1 MWACAAA
8 LVLAGC
14 GEDPRLEGSLIE
26 FVDLRYRRAEALL
39 TEEEVSVRFVSPEG
53 SGEDTVLKVTA
64 RLAGILFEPN
74 TEIDLAEPVD
84 DGGVPRGSVTRSVL
98 TETARSFPPIGR
110 GTLLFR
116 SGVAGGGVT
125 SGTFHVTFANG
136 THVYSGRTVFGDFE
150 AAVP

>member
-14 GEDPRLEGSLIE
+14 SEDPRLEGSLIE

-64 RLAGILFEPN
+64 RLAGILFEPH

-84 DGGVPRGSVTRSVL
+84 DGVPRGTVTRAVL

-116 SGVAGGGVT
+116 SGLAGGGET
-125 SGTFHVTFANG
+125 SGTFRVTFANG

-150 AAVP
+150 ATVP